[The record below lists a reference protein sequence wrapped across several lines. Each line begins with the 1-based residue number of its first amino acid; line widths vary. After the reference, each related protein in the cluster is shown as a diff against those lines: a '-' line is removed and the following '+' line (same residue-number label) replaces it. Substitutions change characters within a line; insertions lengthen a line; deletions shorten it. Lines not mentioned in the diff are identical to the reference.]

1 MPFTVLMGWLVA
13 GNQFNL
19 DANSKKYFCTGVIL
33 AGGLSKRFSGK
44 EKAFLKVGQTRII
57 DRIFSIFEEL
67 FEEIILVT
75 NQPLHY
81 LEWDVNIV
89 TDIFPKRSALTGI
102 HTGLFYATYS
112 HAFFCACDL
121 PFLKKDI
128 VEYLISRLERME
140 PKPDVILP
148 ETPAGLEPLCAVY
161 SQRMLNF
168 IENQLSQDNFKI
180 QDAFGKHRILRINAS
195 TLKEMDP
202 AFLSFFN
209 INTPEDLAKAEEIDM
224 KRGLNA

>member
-1 MPFTVLMGWLVA
+1 MNT
-13 GNQFNL
+13 
-19 DANSKKYFCTGVIL
+19 NSRKYFCTGVIL
-33 AGGLSKRFSGK
+33 AGGLSKRFSGN
-44 EKAFLKVGQTRII
+44 EKAFLKVGHTRII

-112 HAFFCACDL
+112 HSFFCACDL

-128 VEYLISRLERME
+128 VDYLISRLERVE
-140 PKPDVILP
+140 TKPDVILP
-148 ETPAGLEPLCAVY
+148 ETPAGLEPMCAVY
-161 SQRMLNF
+161 SKRMLNS
-168 IENQLSQDNFKI
+168 IENQLLHDNFKI
-180 QDAFGKHRILRINAS
+180 QDAFGKHRILRITS
-195 TLKEMDP
+195 SILSEMDP
-202 AFLSFFN
+202 TFLSFFN
-209 INTPEDLAKAEEIDM
+209 INTPEDLAKAQEIEM